1 MLHHFLRF
9 KGSEF
14 IVGEGHAAP
23 ACTEN
28 HWSWWSVYVYDNQS
42 SHRHWRSPLV
52 REQTSKCASRKISL
66 QSTAMCL
73 YGMIL
78 VTEKMTFT
86 KRLSRVA
93 IVAIIIKCIVKKQ
106 FWMPLPVLHHTRCSK
121 RIYADA
127 LCLKKCPCHIAIRIT
142 ERQNITIQFFTI
154 SCRPSAHCRH
164 IDYRNLWE
172 SQLNRLAEYFTA
184 AAGGTEPCWERE
196 KECTGGLIFQPYV
209 EKALNSLW
217 MKFRMCLKKK
227 ICI

>member
-28 HWSWWSVYVYDNQS
+28 HWSCWSVYVYDNQS
-42 SHRHWRSPLV
+42 SHRHWQSPLV

-66 QSTAMCL
+66 QITAMCL

-78 VTEKMTFT
+78 VREKMTFT

-93 IVAIIIKCIVKKQ
+93 IVTITKSNTNFFSHLICHHNALYNKCIVKKQ

-142 ERQNITIQFFTI
+142 ERQNITIRFFYNIVQTQRTL
-154 SCRPSAHCRH
+154 ST
-164 IDYRNLWE
+164 YWL
-172 SQLNRLAEYFTA
+172 
-184 AAGGTEPCWERE
+184 
-196 KECTGGLIFQPYV
+196 
-209 EKALNSLW
+209 
-217 MKFRMCLKKK
+217 
-227 ICI
+227 